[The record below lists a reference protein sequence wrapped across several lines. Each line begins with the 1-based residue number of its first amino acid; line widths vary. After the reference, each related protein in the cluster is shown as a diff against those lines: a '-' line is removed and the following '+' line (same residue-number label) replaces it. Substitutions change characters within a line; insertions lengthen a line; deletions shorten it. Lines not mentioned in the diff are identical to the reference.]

1 MAAPVIVEATVKQ
14 TATVSAKEQDFDLVS
29 NFQSPE
35 YLYMCICSLYSC
47 TAWAT
52 LGMYDRRF
60 PWAMF
65 ISLFDCRHGWSSA
78 LAAVRPPFM
87 KVICPTAPTQPV
99 SLNAGFRMPSW
110 FDLKTLDIGGPE
122 DEPGIRAARDDIHG
136 MINKEVSAGI
146 PANRIVLG
154 GFSQGGALALYSAL
168 TYEQP
173 LAGVVA
179 LSCWLPLHKQF
190 PDAKVSSDD
199 VPIFQAHGDYDP
211 VVPYKFGQ
219 LSASLLKSF
228 MKNVT
233 FKTYSG
239 LSHSSSD
246 EEMNDVK
253 VSERNAELNLLMN

>member
-1 MAAPVIVEATVKQ
+1 MHGLGDTGYVQQLCGIFVHINIK
-14 TATVSAKEQDFDLVS
+14 
-29 NFQSPE
+29 
-35 YLYMCICSLYSC
+35 ICVL
-47 TAWAT
+47 
-52 LGMYDRRF
+52 
-60 PWAMF
+60 
-65 ISLFDCRHGWSSA
+65 CRHGWSSA

-122 DEPGIRAARDDIHG
+122 DEPGIRSARDNIHG
-136 MINKEVSAGI
+136 MINKELSAGI

-168 TYEQP
+168 TFEQP

-190 PDAKVSSDD
+190 PSAKISSDE

-253 VSERNAELNLLMN
+253 VSARRDGCFLIIDELTILSLKNFLTLCLLLSLTGHNQ

>member
-1 MAAPVIVEATVKQ
+1 MHI
-14 TATVSAKEQDFDLVS
+14 SS
-29 NFQSPE
+29 
-35 YLYMCICSLYSC
+35 YS
-47 TAWAT
+47 
-52 LGMYDRRF
+52 
-60 PWAMF
+60 
-65 ISLFDCRHGWSSA
+65 HGWSSA
-78 LAAVRPPFM
+78 LAAIRPPFM

-122 DEPGIRAARDDIHG
+122 DEPGIQAARDNVHG
-136 MINKEVSAGI
+136 MIQKEISAGI

-168 TYEQP
+168 TYDQP

-190 PDAKVSSDD
+190 PGAKVNSED

-233 FKTYSG
+233 FKTYNG
-239 LSHSSSD
+239 TL
-246 EEMNDVK
+246 
-253 VSERNAELNLLMN
+253 RNF